1 MAYVT
6 TATLAVGVVLSIF
19 SGLVCY
25 AGAGALYSHLFWV
38 PQADL
43 VFANPQTAFGVGIM
57 AIVASFLC
65 RPSGFD

>member
-25 AGAGALYSHLFWV
+25 AGAGALYSHLLWV
-38 PQADL
+38 PQSDL
-43 VFANPQTAFGVGIM
+43 VFANPQMAFGVGIT
-57 AIVASFLC
+57 AVVASLLC
-65 RPSGFD
+65 HPSRLD